1 MDAPCLQYRA
11 INSIY
16 INGLAA
22 DQTLCTTMETT
33 GTLHSLGGVDSSPD
47 VLASGRVV
55 RFCGPSS
62 AILCFMVLVVGGFL
76 VITGMTKRLFYTRLA
91 RLADSLQ
98 VDQVNFKHFWSVG
111 KLGLAPFGKLAQ
123 RYFHSTQVE
132 GRYAAL
138 PSA

>member
-33 GTLHSLGGVDSSPD
+33 GTLHSLGSVDSSPA
-47 VLASGRVV
+47 VPASGRVV
-55 RFCGPSS
+55 LFCGPAS
-62 AILCFMVLVVGGFL
+62 AIFCFFGARGRRIPRYDRDNKAAVLH
-76 VITGMTKRLFYTRLA
+76 KADRLT
-91 RLADSLQ
+91 DSLQ